1 MSIMQ
6 KETYKV
12 LLADAQFLIR
22 FALKELLKETNTFLV
37 IGEAGNEAELNR
49 LITKTPPDIIVI
61 DYNQPGFFSIES
73 IKHLID
79 QHPTIELLVISS
91 DENKENIYDVINSGV
106 LRFLTKK
113 CDAHEINEAF
123 RAIIRGEKFFCS
135 SIFNFIFEMS
145 FSQNS
150 YSSNPL
156 PLSAR
161 ELEIVQLIAK
171 GLIAKEISKKLNL
184 STHTVYTHRKNIME
198 KLKLKR
204 SSELVLF
211 AINKGLLL

>member
-1 MSIMQ
+1 MHE
-6 KETYKV
+6 ETYKV

-22 FALKELLKETNTFLV
+22 FALKELLKDTNTFIV
-37 IGEAGNEAELNR
+37 IGEAGNDAELNK
-49 LITKTPPDIIVI
+49 IIVETPPDIIVI

-73 IKHLID
+73 IKNIKQ

-91 DENKENIYDVINSGV
+91 DENKENIYDVINAGV

-123 RAIIRGEKFFCS
+123 RAIIKGDKFFCA

-145 FSQNS
+145 FSQNN

-161 ELEIVQLIAK
+161 ELEIVQLIAQ
-171 GLIAKEISKKLNL
+171 GLVAKEISKKLNL

-211 AINKGLLL
+211 AVNKGLLL

>member
-1 MSIMQ
+1 MQ
-6 KETYKV
+6 EETYKV

-22 FALKELLKETNTFLV
+22 FALKELLKETNTFSV
-37 IGEAGNEAELNR
+37 IGEAGNEAELNK
-49 LITKTPPDIIVI
+49 IIAETPPDIIVI
-61 DYNQPGFFSIES
+61 DYNQPGFFSVES
-73 IKHLID
+73 IKNIKE

-91 DENKENIYDVINSGV
+91 DDNKENIYDVINSGV

-145 FSQNS
+145 FSQNN

-161 ELEIVQLIAK
+161 ELEIVQLIAQ
-171 GLIAKEISKKLNL
+171 GLVAKEIGKKLNL

-198 KLKLKR
+198 KLKLRR

-211 AINKGLLL
+211 AVNKGLLL

>member
-1 MSIMQ
+1 MQ
-6 KETYKV
+6 EETYNV

-22 FALKELLKETNTFLV
+22 FALKELLKKTNTFSV
-37 IGEAGNEAELNR
+37 IGEAGNEAELNK
-49 LITKTPPDIIVI
+49 IIAETPPDIIVI
-61 DYNQPGFFSIES
+61 DYNQPGFFSVQS
-73 IKHLID
+73 IKNIKE

-91 DENKENIYDVINSGV
+91 DDNKENIYDVINSGV

-123 RAIIRGEKFFCS
+123 RAVIRGEKFFCA

-145 FSQNS
+145 FSQNN

-161 ELEIVQLIAK
+161 ELEIVQLIAQ
-171 GLIAKEISKKLNL
+171 GLVAKEIGKKLNL

-198 KLKLKR
+198 KLKLRR

-211 AINKGLLL
+211 AVNKGLLL

>member
-1 MSIMQ
+1 MQ
-6 KETYKV
+6 EETYKV

-73 IKHLID
+73 IKHLMD
-79 QHPTIELLVISS
+79 QHPTIQLLVISS

-198 KLKLKR
+198 KLKLRR

>member
-1 MSIMQ
+1 MQ
-6 KETYKV
+6 EETYKV

-22 FALKELLKETNTFLV
+22 FALKELLKKTNTFYV
-37 IGEAGNEAELNR
+37 IGEAGNEAELNK
-49 LITKTPPDIIVI
+49 IIAETPPDIIVI
-61 DYNQPGFFSIES
+61 DYNQPGFFSVQS
-73 IKHLID
+73 IKNIIE

-91 DENKENIYDVINSGV
+91 DDNKENIYDVINSGV

-123 RAIIRGEKFFCS
+123 RAVIRGEKFFCA

-145 FSQNS
+145 FSQNN

-161 ELEIVQLIAK
+161 ELEIVQLIAQ
-171 GLIAKEISKKLNL
+171 GLVAKEIGKNLNL

-198 KLKLKR
+198 KLKLRR

-211 AINKGLLL
+211 AVNKGLLL

>member
-1 MSIMQ
+1 MQ
-6 KETYKV
+6 EETYKV

-22 FALKELLKETNTFLV
+22 FALKELLKETNTFQV
-37 IGEAGNEAELNR
+37 IGEAGNEAELNSF
-49 LITKTPPDIIVI
+49 IAKTPPDIIVI

-73 IKHLID
+73 IKNVKE

-91 DENKENIYDVINSGV
+91 DDNKENIYDVINSGV

-123 RAIIRGEKFFCS
+123 RAIIRGEKFFCA

-145 FSQNS
+145 FSQNN

-161 ELEIVQLIAK
+161 ELEIVQLIAQ
-171 GLIAKEISKKLNL
+171 GLVAKEIGRKLNL

-198 KLKLKR
+198 KLKFKR

-211 AINKGLLL
+211 AVNKGLIL

>member
-1 MSIMQ
+1 MQ
-6 KETYKV
+6 EETYKV

-22 FALKELLKETNTFLV
+22 FALKELLKETNTFQV
-37 IGEAGNEAELNR
+37 IGEAGNEAELNSF
-49 LITKTPPDIIVI
+49 IAKTPPDIIVI

-73 IKHLID
+73 IKNVKE

-91 DENKENIYDVINSGV
+91 DDNKENIYDVINSGV

-123 RAIIRGEKFFCS
+123 RAIIRGEKYFCA

-145 FSQNS
+145 FSQNN

-161 ELEIVQLIAK
+161 ELEIVQLIAQ
-171 GLIAKEISKKLNL
+171 GLVAKEIGRKLNL

-198 KLKLKR
+198 KLKLRR

-211 AINKGLLL
+211 AVNKGLLS

>member
-1 MSIMQ
+1 MQ
-6 KETYKV
+6 EETYKV

-22 FALKELLKETNTFLV
+22 FALKELLKKTNTFSV
-37 IGEAGNEAELNR
+37 IGEAGNEAELNK
-49 LITKTPPDIIVI
+49 IIAETPPDIIVI
-61 DYNQPGFFSIES
+61 DYNQPGFFSVQS
-73 IKHLID
+73 IKNIKE

-91 DENKENIYDVINSGV
+91 DDNKENIYDVINSGV

-123 RAIIRGEKFFCS
+123 RAVIRGEKFFCA

-145 FSQNS
+145 FSQNN

-161 ELEIVQLIAK
+161 ELEIVQLIAQ
-171 GLIAKEISKKLNL
+171 GLVAKEIGKKLNL

-198 KLKLKR
+198 KLKLRR

-211 AINKGLLL
+211 AVNKGLLL

>member
-1 MSIMQ
+1 MQ
-6 KETYKV
+6 EETYKV

-22 FALKELLKETNTFLV
+22 FALKELLKETNTFQV
-37 IGEAGNEAELNR
+37 IGEAGNEDELNSF
-49 LITKTPPDIIVI
+49 IAKTTPDIIVI

-73 IKHLID
+73 IKNLKE

-91 DENKENIYDVINSGV
+91 DDNKENIYDVINSGV

-123 RAIIRGEKFFCS
+123 RAIIRGEKFFCA

-145 FSQNS
+145 FSQNN

-161 ELEIVQLIAK
+161 ELEIVQLIAQ
-171 GLIAKEISKKLNL
+171 GLVAKEIGKKLNL

-211 AINKGLLL
+211 AVNKGLLL

>member
-1 MSIMQ
+1 MQ
-6 KETYKV
+6 EETYKV

-22 FALKELLKETNTFLV
+22 FALKELLKETNTFSV
-37 IGEAGNEAELNR
+37 IGEAGNEAELNK
-49 LITKTPPDIIVI
+49 IIAETPPDIIVI
-61 DYNQPGFFSIES
+61 DYNQPGFFSVES
-73 IKHLID
+73 IKNIKE

-91 DENKENIYDVINSGV
+91 DDNKENIYDVINSGV

-123 RAIIRGEKFFCS
+123 RAIIRGEKFFCA

-145 FSQNS
+145 FSQIN

-161 ELEIVQLIAK
+161 ELEIVQLIAQ
-171 GLIAKEISKKLNL
+171 GLVAKEIGKKLNL

-198 KLKLKR
+198 KLKLRR
-204 SSELVLF
+204 SSVLVLF
-211 AINKGLLL
+211 AVNKGLLL

>member
-1 MSIMQ
+1 MQ
-6 KETYKV
+6 EETYKV

-22 FALKELLKETNTFLV
+22 FALKELLKETNTFQV
-37 IGEAGNEAELNR
+37 IGEAGNEAELNSF
-49 LITKTPPDIIVI
+49 IAKTTPDIIVI

-73 IKHLID
+73 IKNVKE

-91 DENKENIYDVINSGV
+91 DDNKENIYDVINSGV

-123 RAIIRGEKFFCS
+123 RAIIRGEKFFCD

-145 FSQNS
+145 FSQNN

-161 ELEIVQLIAK
+161 ELEIVQLIAQ
-171 GLIAKEISKKLNL
+171 GLVAKEIGRKLNL

-198 KLKLKR
+198 KLKLRR

-211 AINKGLLL
+211 AVNKGLLL

>member
-1 MSIMQ
+1 MQ
-6 KETYKV
+6 EETYKV

-22 FALKELLKETNTFLV
+22 FALKELLKETNTFSV
-37 IGEAGNEAELNR
+37 IGEAGNEDELNK
-49 LITKTPPDIIVI
+49 IIAETPPDIIVI
-61 DYNQPGFFSIES
+61 DYNQPGFFSVES
-73 IKHLID
+73 IKNIKE

-91 DENKENIYDVINSGV
+91 DDNKENIYDVINSGV

-123 RAIIRGEKFFCS
+123 RAIIRGEKFFCA

-145 FSQNS
+145 FSQNN

-161 ELEIVQLIAK
+161 ELEIVQLIAQ
-171 GLIAKEISKKLNL
+171 GLVAKEIGKKLNL

-198 KLKLKR
+198 KLKLRR

-211 AINKGLLL
+211 AVNKGLLL

>member
-1 MSIMQ
+1 MQ

-22 FALKELLKETNTFLV
+22 FALKELLKETNTFSV
-37 IGEAGNEAELNR
+37 IGEAGNEAELNK
-49 LITKTPPDIIVI
+49 IIAETPPDIIVI
-61 DYNQPGFFSIES
+61 DYNQPGFFSVES
-73 IKHLID
+73 IKNIKE

-91 DENKENIYDVINSGV
+91 DDNKENIYDVINSGV

-123 RAIIRGEKFFCS
+123 RAIIRGEKFFCA

-145 FSQNS
+145 FSQNN

-161 ELEIVQLIAK
+161 ELEIVQLIAQ
-171 GLIAKEISKKLNL
+171 GLVAKEIGKKLNL

-198 KLKLKR
+198 KLKLRR

-211 AINKGLLL
+211 AVNKGLLL

>member
-1 MSIMQ
+1 MQ
-6 KETYKV
+6 EENYKV

-37 IGEAGNEAELNR
+37 IGEAGNESELNR

-73 IKHLID
+73 IKNLID

-198 KLKLKR
+198 KLKLRR

-211 AINKGLLL
+211 AVNNGLLL

>member
-1 MSIMQ
+1 MQ
-6 KETYKV
+6 EETYKV

-22 FALKELLKETNTFLV
+22 FALKELLKETNTFSV
-37 IGEAGNEAELNR
+37 IGEAGNEAELNK
-49 LITKTPPDIIVI
+49 IIAETPPDIIVI
-61 DYNQPGFFSIES
+61 DYNQPGFFSVES
-73 IKHLID
+73 IKNIKE

-91 DENKENIYDVINSGV
+91 DDNKENIYDVINSGV

-123 RAIIRGEKFFCS
+123 RAIIRGEKFFCA

-145 FSQNS
+145 FSQIN

-161 ELEIVQLIAK
+161 ELEIVQLIAQ
-171 GLIAKEISKKLNL
+171 GLVAKEIGKKLNL

-198 KLKLKR
+198 KLKLRR

-211 AINKGLLL
+211 AVNKGLLL

>member
-1 MSIMQ
+1 MQ

-22 FALKELLKETNTFLV
+22 FALKELLKETNTFSV
-37 IGEAGNEAELNR
+37 IGEAGNEAELNK
-49 LITKTPPDIIVI
+49 IIAETPPDIIVI

-73 IKHLID
+73 VKNIIQNHPNID
-79 QHPTIELLVISS
+79 LLVISS

>member
-1 MSIMQ
+1 MQ
-6 KETYKV
+6 EETYKV

-22 FALKELLKETNTFLV
+22 FALKELLKETNTFQV
-37 IGEAGNEAELNR
+37 IGEAGNEAELNSF
-49 LITKTPPDIIVI
+49 IAKTPPDIIVI

-73 IKHLID
+73 IKNVKE

-91 DENKENIYDVINSGV
+91 DDNKENIYDVINSGV

-113 CDAHEINEAF
+113 CDAHEITEAF
-123 RAIIRGEKFFCS
+123 RAIIRGEKFFCA

-145 FSQNS
+145 FSQNN

-161 ELEIVQLIAK
+161 ELEIVQLIAQ
-171 GLIAKEISKKLNL
+171 GLVAKEIGRKLNL

-198 KLKLKR
+198 KLKLRR

-211 AINKGLLL
+211 AVNKGLIL

>member
-1 MSIMQ
+1 MQ
-6 KETYKV
+6 EETYKV

-22 FALKELLKETNTFLV
+22 FALKELLKETNTFQV
-37 IGEAGNEAELNR
+37 IGEAGNEAELNSF
-49 LITKTPPDIIVI
+49 IAKTTPDIIVI

-73 IKHLID
+73 IKNVKE

-91 DENKENIYDVINSGV
+91 DDNKENIYDVINSGV

-123 RAIIRGEKFFCS
+123 RAIIRGEKFFCA

-145 FSQNS
+145 FSQNN

-161 ELEIVQLIAK
+161 ELEIVQLIAQ
-171 GLIAKEISKKLNL
+171 GLVAKEIGRKLNL

-211 AINKGLLL
+211 AVNKGLLL

>member
-1 MSIMQ
+1 
-6 KETYKV
+6 
-12 LLADAQFLIR
+12 
-22 FALKELLKETNTFLV
+22 
-37 IGEAGNEAELNR
+37 
-49 LITKTPPDIIVI
+49 
-61 DYNQPGFFSIES
+61 
-73 IKHLID
+73 
-79 QHPTIELLVISS
+79 
-91 DENKENIYDVINSGV
+91 
-106 LRFLTKK
+106 
-113 CDAHEINEAF
+113 
-123 RAIIRGEKFFCS
+123 
-135 SIFNFIFEMS
+135 MS

-198 KLKLKR
+198 KLKLRR

>member
-1 MSIMQ
+1 MQ
-6 KETYKV
+6 EETYKV

-22 FALKELLKETNTFLV
+22 FALKELLKETNTFQV
-37 IGEAGNEAELNR
+37 IGEAGNEAELNSF
-49 LITKTPPDIIVI
+49 IAKTTPDIIVI

-73 IKHLID
+73 IKNVKE

-91 DENKENIYDVINSGV
+91 DDNKENIYDVINSGV

-123 RAIIRGEKFFCS
+123 RAIIRGEKFFCA

-145 FSQNS
+145 FSQNN

-161 ELEIVQLIAK
+161 ELEIVQLIAQ
-171 GLIAKEISKKLNL
+171 GLVAKEIGRKLNL

-198 KLKLKR
+198 KLKLRR

-211 AINKGLLL
+211 AVNKGLLL

>member
-1 MSIMQ
+1 MQ
-6 KETYKV
+6 EETYKV

-22 FALKELLKETNTFLV
+22 FALKELLKETNTFQV
-37 IGEAGNEAELNR
+37 IGEAGNEAELNSF
-49 LITKTPPDIIVI
+49 IAKTPPDIIVI

-73 IKHLID
+73 IKNLKE

-91 DENKENIYDVINSGV
+91 DDNKENIYDVINSGV

-123 RAIIRGEKFFCS
+123 RAIIRGEKFFCA

-145 FSQNS
+145 FSQNN

-161 ELEIVQLIAK
+161 ELEIVQLIAQ
-171 GLIAKEISKKLNL
+171 GLVAKEIGKKLNL

-211 AINKGLLL
+211 AVNKGLL

>member
-1 MSIMQ
+1 MQ
-6 KETYKV
+6 EETYKV

-22 FALKELLKETNTFLV
+22 FALKELLKETNTFQV
-37 IGEAGNEAELNR
+37 IGEAGNEAELNSF
-49 LITKTPPDIIVI
+49 IAKTPPDIIVI

-73 IKHLID
+73 IKNVKE

-91 DENKENIYDVINSGV
+91 DDNKENIYDVINSGV

-123 RAIIRGEKFFCS
+123 RAIIRGEKFFCA

-145 FSQNS
+145 FSQNN

-161 ELEIVQLIAK
+161 ELEIVQLIAQ
-171 GLIAKEISKKLNL
+171 GLVAKEIGKKLNL

-198 KLKLKR
+198 KLKLRR

-211 AINKGLLL
+211 AVNKGLIL

>member
-1 MSIMQ
+1 MQ
-6 KETYKV
+6 EETYKV

>member
-1 MSIMQ
+1 
-6 KETYKV
+6 
-12 LLADAQFLIR
+12 
-22 FALKELLKETNTFLV
+22 LKETNTFLV

-79 QHPTIELLVISS
+79 QHPTIQLLVISS

-198 KLKLKR
+198 KLKLRR

>member
-1 MSIMQ
+1 MQ
-6 KETYKV
+6 EETYKV

-79 QHPTIELLVISS
+79 QHPSIELLVISS

>member
-1 MSIMQ
+1 MQ
-6 KETYKV
+6 EETYKV

-22 FALKELLKETNTFLV
+22 FALKELLKETNTFQV
-37 IGEAGNEAELNR
+37 IGEAGNEAELNSF
-49 LITKTPPDIIVI
+49 IAKTPPDIIVI

-73 IKHLID
+73 IKYVRE

-91 DENKENIYDVINSGV
+91 DDNKENIYDVINSGV

-123 RAIIRGEKFFCS
+123 RAIIRGEKFFCA

-145 FSQNS
+145 FSQNN

-161 ELEIVQLIAK
+161 ELEIVQLIAQ
-171 GLIAKEISKKLNL
+171 GLVAKEIGKKLNL

-198 KLKLKR
+198 KLKLRR

-211 AINKGLLL
+211 AVNKGLLL

>member
-1 MSIMQ
+1 MQ
-6 KETYKV
+6 EETYKV

-22 FALKELLKETNTFLV
+22 FALKELLKETNTFQV
-37 IGEAGNEAELNR
+37 IGEAGNEAELNSF
-49 LITKTPPDIIVI
+49 IAKTTPDIIVI

-73 IKHLID
+73 IKNVKE

-91 DENKENIYDVINSGV
+91 DDNKENIYDVINSGV

-123 RAIIRGEKFFCS
+123 RAIIRGEKFFCA

-145 FSQNS
+145 FSQNN

-161 ELEIVQLIAK
+161 ELEIVQLIAQ
-171 GLIAKEISKKLNL
+171 GLVAKEIGKKLNL

-211 AINKGLLL
+211 AVNKGLLS

>member
-1 MSIMQ
+1 MQ
-6 KETYKV
+6 EETYKV

-49 LITKTPPDIIVI
+49 LITKIPPDIIVI

-79 QHPTIELLVISS
+79 QHPTIQLLVISS

-198 KLKLKR
+198 KLKLRR

>member
-1 MSIMQ
+1 MQ
-6 KETYKV
+6 EETYKV

-22 FALKELLKETNTFLV
+22 FALKELLKETNTFSV
-37 IGEAGNEAELNR
+37 IGEAGNEAELNK
-49 LITKTPPDIIVI
+49 IIAETPPDIIVI
-61 DYNQPGFFSIES
+61 DYNQPGFFSVES
-73 IKHLID
+73 IKNIKE

-91 DENKENIYDVINSGV
+91 DDNKENIYDVINSGV

-123 RAIIRGEKFFCS
+123 RAIIRGEKFFCA

-145 FSQNS
+145 FSQNN

-156 PLSAR
+156 PLSVR
-161 ELEIVQLIAK
+161 ELEIVQLIAQ
-171 GLIAKEISKKLNL
+171 GLVAKEIGKKLNL

-198 KLKLKR
+198 KLKLRR

-211 AINKGLLL
+211 AVNKGLLL

>member
-1 MSIMQ
+1 MQ
-6 KETYKV
+6 EETYKV

-73 IKHLID
+73 VKHLID
-79 QHPTIELLVISS
+79 QHPTIQLLVISS

-198 KLKLKR
+198 KLKLRR

>member
-73 IKHLID
+73 VKHLID

-198 KLKLKR
+198 KLKLRR

>member
-1 MSIMQ
+1 MQ
-6 KETYKV
+6 EETYKV

-22 FALKELLKETNTFLV
+22 FALKELLKETNTFQV
-37 IGEAGNEAELNR
+37 IGEAGNEAELNSF
-49 LITKTPPDIIVI
+49 IAKTPPDIIVI

-73 IKHLID
+73 IKNVKE

-91 DENKENIYDVINSGV
+91 DDNKENIYDVINSGV

-123 RAIIRGEKFFCS
+123 RAIMRGEKFFCA

-145 FSQNS
+145 FSQNN

-161 ELEIVQLIAK
+161 ELEIVQLIAQ
-171 GLIAKEISKKLNL
+171 GLVAKEIGRKLNL

-198 KLKLKR
+198 KLKLRR

-211 AINKGLLL
+211 AVNKGLLL

>member
-1 MSIMQ
+1 MQ
-6 KETYKV
+6 EETYKV

-37 IGEAGNEAELNR
+37 IGEAGNEAELIR
-49 LITKTPPDIIVI
+49 FIAKTPPDIIVI

-73 IKHLID
+73 IKNVKE

-91 DENKENIYDVINSGV
+91 DDNKENIYDVINSGV

-123 RAIIRGEKFFCS
+123 RAIIRGEKFFCA

-145 FSQNS
+145 FSQNN

-161 ELEIVQLIAK
+161 ELEIVQLIAQ
-171 GLIAKEISKKLNL
+171 GLVAKEIGKKLNL

-211 AINKGLLL
+211 AVNKGLIL